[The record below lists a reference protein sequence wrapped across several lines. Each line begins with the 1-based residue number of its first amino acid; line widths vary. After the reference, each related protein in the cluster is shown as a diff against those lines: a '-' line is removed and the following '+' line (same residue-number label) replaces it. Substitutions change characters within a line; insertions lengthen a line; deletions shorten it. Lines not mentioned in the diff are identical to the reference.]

1 MIFNFIG
8 TPSEEDMSFI
18 TDEQALSYIKSF
30 PRREPT
36 NLRQMY
42 PECEEEGLT
51 LLKQMLSFNPFFRP
65 TVDDLLESSYFDEVR
80 QFSVVYNAMNEIDLL
95 FEH

>member
-1 MIFNFIG
+1 
-8 TPSEEDMSFI
+8 
-18 TDEQALSYIKSF
+18 
-30 PRREPT
+30 
-36 NLRQMY
+36 
-42 PECEEEGLT
+42 
-51 LLKQMLSFNPFFRP
+51 MLSFNPFFRP